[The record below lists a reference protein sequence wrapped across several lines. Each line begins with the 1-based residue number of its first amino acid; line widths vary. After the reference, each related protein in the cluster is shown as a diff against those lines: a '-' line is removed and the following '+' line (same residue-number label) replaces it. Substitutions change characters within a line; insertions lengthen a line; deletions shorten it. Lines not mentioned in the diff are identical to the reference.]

1 MNIHHFAF
9 SLPTSQGDRKG
20 RPYNMTKY
28 VAPARIL

>member
-20 RPYNMTKY
+20 RPG
-28 VAPARIL
+28 ILNVEEKD